1 MDTEE
6 TLRKLSIRD
15 DDYVQSIL
23 SHDRE
28 SIAASTLDPKA
39 HALVRIG
46 ALVTIDAA
54 PASYLATIEAAERC
68 GATQHEIVGVL
79 IAVMASIGSARV
91 VSAAP
96 KLGLA
101 LGYDVNDAFE
111 RPPPP
116 YPDYTAT
123 VGAS

>member
-6 TLRKLSIRD
+6 TLRKLTIRD
-15 DDYVQSIL
+15 DEYVASIL

-28 SIAASTLDPKA
+28 SIAASTLEPKT

-54 PASYLATIEAAERC
+54 PASYLATIEAALRY
-68 GATQHEIVGVL
+68 GVTQHEIVGVL
-79 IAVMASIGSARV
+79 IAVMPSIGSARV

-101 LGYDVNDAFE
+101 LGYDVNDALE
-111 RPPPP
+111 QPS
-116 YPDYTAT
+116 D
-123 VGAS
+123 